1 MLEYRYILY
10 LKRFLSMKILIQ
22 ILKITILSLLFA
34 VAIHFTYGALNEGE
48 LTTKPSEM
56 TEVQN
61 FSDTWNNNKY
71 KFKNSDTQILANV
84 WVALTT
90 NVWTKFKQ
98 RWVNNLYTWVASVSQ
113 VVASR
118 EYSDATNAGKHMQNI
133 SEYYNIMKTDVSWM
147 LQSSNHK
154 RETLDAYIDQLWYRY
169 KMATA
174 NKQELQKKKTE
185 LQTQLTASV
194 EKINK
199 IKARINVDFKAF
211 DADNTN
217 RNIDWYLRAKW
228 EYNYART
235 HLIFINQ
242 YIKQYEYLNNYNKTV
257 MDALINNKDVISKNS
272 YVVIPDTGT
281 EVLKKMNLIISESD
295 FKAE

>member
-1 MLEYRYILY
+1 
-10 LKRFLSMKILIQ
+10 MKILIQ
-22 ILKITILSLLFA
+22 ILKITILSLVFA
-34 VAIHFTYGALNEGE
+34 IAIHFANAALNDQEF
-48 LTTKPSEM
+48 TTKPSEM
-56 TEVQN
+56 TEVEN
-61 FSDTWNNNKY
+61 FSNTWNNNKY
-71 KFKNSDTQILANV
+71 KFKRTDEQILANV
-84 WVALTT
+84 WVALAT
-90 NVWTKFKQ
+90 NIWTKFKQ
-98 RWVNNLYTWVASVSQ
+98 RSVNNLYTGVSEVWQ
-113 VVASR
+113 VVAAR

-154 RETLDAYIDQLWYRY
+154 RETLDAYIQQLTYRY
-169 KMATA
+169 KLATTSIT
-174 NKQELQKKKTE
+174 ELQTKKTQ
-185 LQTQLTASV
+185 LQTQLTESV
-194 EKINK
+194 EKVNK

-242 YIKQYEYLNNYNKTV
+242 YIKQYQYLNNYNKTV
-257 MDALINNKDVISKNS
+257 LDALINNKDVISKNS
-272 YVVIPDTGT
+272 FVVIPDTWS
-281 EVLKKMNLIISESD
+281 EVLKKMNLIITESD

>member
-1 MLEYRYILY
+1 MLEYSGYIFTNSW
-10 LKRFLSMKILIQ
+10 KSMKILSQ
-22 ILKITILSLLFA
+22 ILKITILSLVFA
-34 VAIHFTYGALNEGE
+34 VAIHFSYGALSDNGII
-48 LTTKPSEM
+48 TKPSGM
-56 TEVQN
+56 SEVQN
-61 FSDTWNNNKY
+61 FSNTWNNNKY
-71 KFKNSDTQILANV
+71 KFKKSDVQILANV
-84 WVALTT
+84 WVALAT

-98 RWVNNLYTWVASVSQ
+98 RSTNNLYSSVSGVSQ

-118 EYSDATNAGKHMQNI
+118 EFSDATNAGKHMQSI

-147 LQSSNHK
+147 LKSSNNK

-169 KMATA
+169 KLATR

-185 LQTQLTASV
+185 LQTQLTKSI

-199 IKARINVDFKAF
+199 IKARINIDFKAF
-211 DADNTN
+211 DANNTN

-242 YIKQYEYLNNYNKTV
+242 YIKQYEYLNNYNKSV
-257 MDALINNKDVISKNS
+257 MDALINNKDIISKNS
-272 YVVIPDTGT
+272 YVVIPDTWT
-281 EVLKKMNLIISESD
+281 QVLKKMKLIIPEKE

>member
-1 MLEYRYILY
+1 
-10 LKRFLSMKILIQ
+10 MKILIQ
-22 ILKITILSLLFA
+22 ILKITILSLVFA
-34 VAIHFTYGALNEGE
+34 IAIHFANAALNDQEF
-48 LTTKPSEM
+48 TTKPSEM
-56 TEVQN
+56 TEVEN
-61 FSDTWNNNKY
+61 FSNTWNNNKY
-71 KFKNSDTQILANV
+71 KFKRTDEQILANV
-84 WVALTT
+84 WVALAT
-90 NVWTKFKQ
+90 NIWTKFKQ
-98 RWVNNLYTWVASVSQ
+98 RSVNNLYTGVSEVWQ
-113 VVASR
+113 VVAAR

-154 RETLDAYIDQLWYRY
+154 RETLDAYIQQLTYRY
-169 KMATA
+169 KLATTSIT
-174 NKQELQKKKTE
+174 ELQTKKTQ
-185 LQTQLTASV
+185 LQTQLTESV
-194 EKINK
+194 EKVNK

-242 YIKQYEYLNNYNKTV
+242 YIKQYQYLNNYNKTV
-257 MDALINNKDVISKNS
+257 LDALINNKDVISKNS
-272 YVVIPDTGT
+272 FVVIPDTGT
-281 EVLKKMNLIISESD
+281 DVLKKMNLIITESD